1 VSQLNRVLIAGGGIV
16 GLTAAIALRR
26 TGTDVVVF
34 EQAPEIRA
42 IGASIGLWENAL
54 RAFDF
59 LGVGDDVRRIG
70 RPAEMVF
77 HDPSGHLL
85 TTPEF
90 GPEDHSY
97 LLVGR
102 PQLNDL
108 LADAVGRERIR
119 LLHRVEAFDESADGV
134 TIHLSNGT
142 TETGDLLIGADGVFS
157 AVRGQLAPEARVREH
172 IGHLSW
178 RAILPQ
184 TPTRIERDV
193 LVIGHERC
201 RGGYLRRPGEG
212 AFWLVAQFE
221 SPPLAE
227 SARTECLLRAARLDD
242 GGWNSQLRELIA
254 ATPEDSILF
263 NQTMIVPPPDRW
275 ASRRAVLMGD
285 AAHGMSPHVTA
296 GASLGVQDPV
306 VLVRCLDEAPELA
319 AALAAYEADRNPHYA
334 EAQRLSAAVERYA
347 TPAEFAHSYA
357 AFSHWMIRS

>member
-1 VSQLNRVLIAGGGIV
+1 MSPLNRVLIAGGGIV

-34 EQAPEIRA
+34 EQAAEIRA

-70 RPAEMVF
+70 RRAEMVF
-77 HDPSGHLL
+77 L
-85 TTPEF
+85 
-90 GPEDHSY
+90 
-97 LLVGR
+97 
-102 PQLNDL
+102 
-108 LADAVGRERIR
+108 
-119 LLHRVEAFDESADGV
+119 
-134 TIHLSNGT
+134 HLSNGT

-193 LVIGHERC
+193 LVIGHDRC

-221 SPPLAE
+221 SPPVTDGPRGVWSSLAT
-227 SARTECLLRAARLDD
+227 R
-242 GGWNSQLRELIA
+242 
-254 ATPEDSILF
+254 P
-263 NQTMIVPPPDRW
+263 
-275 ASRRAVLMGD
+275 
-285 AAHGMSPHVTA
+285 TA
-296 GASLGVQDPV
+296 C
-306 VLVRCLDEAPELA
+306 R
-319 AALAAYEADRNPHYA
+319 H
-334 EAQRLSAAVERYA
+334 
-347 TPAEFAHSYA
+347 
-357 AFSHWMIRS
+357 M